1 MRQVALAFLLIA
13 NPAAA
18 EMSVTGCNALSD
30 SAGAAALQLRS
41 TIGVVKGEAFHEA
54 VPMMPAS
61 ARDEAADLED
71 ARIGAESALREY
83 GLSLEAFAKAIK
95 DCGN

>member
-1 MRQVALAFLLIA
+1 MRHLVLAVLLIA

-41 TIGVVKGEAFHEA
+41 TVG
-54 VPMMPAS
+54 
-61 ARDEAADLED
+61 DEAADLED